1 MSGDGAEVKEAL
13 IVKELRAEKFGLGVD
28 AVSVQN
34 VPLTTPDVQDVIDAL
49 VNLGLV
55 EQSD

>member
-1 MSGDGAEVKEAL
+1 MPEDVKDIL
-13 IVKELRAEKFGLGVD
+13 FVKELRAEKFALATDPV
-28 AVSVQN
+28 AAQN
-34 VPLTTPDVQDVIDAL
+34 VPLTTPSVQDVIDAL